1 MDKNY
6 TDVRTIFSLD
16 VHSLALFRIL
26 LGIAIIL
33 EAVNR
38 IKFIP
43 AFYSES
49 GIVPLEMVSLEN
61 ITHAYHFQ
69 LMMISGSE
77 WFALLFFLVLL
88 VFGVM
93 LILGLYTKAANFF
106 AWLLFCSAI
115 VRDPLTSH
123 AGDTLLIVLLFWG
136 LFLPLGKVFSVDSLR
151 NTLNKPKK
159 YLVYSP
165 ASIAM
170 YVQFS
175 LVYITTGLFKANYD
189 TWLNGT
195 HLYITLSRFDYVE
208 PLAFLI
214 YPYYEL
220 LTFLTHI
227 TLYLELFGPL
237 LLFIPIYF
245 FGFRMLAIFLFV
257 GLQVS
262 IGLLMDV
269 GIFPLI
275 SIAGILVLLPSGFWN
290 RITPFV
296 EKYYSQIKLPLYKL
310 VKNNFPDKKPLVQFT
325 KRWRNAMNGFL
336 VASMIYV
343 SLWNIGEVSKSFD
356 WPDYFK
362 KPGYYLKLNQKWS
375 MFAAPANKSEYYA
388 LEVIYEDDSVKDLM
402 ERIRSD
408 KSTSDSEF
416 HHEFYSNYRWRIFFS
431 NRIGR
436 GSFSDF
442 WETFVNYKLES
453 NNISIQDN
461 TNIKSIEL
469 VGYWHQIG
477 NNYNHSNLN
486 RSLLLRL

>member
-1 MDKNY
+1 M
-6 TDVRTIFSLD
+6 
-16 VHSLALFRIL
+16 L
-26 LGIAIIL
+26 LGVAIIL
-33 EAVNR
+33 EAINR

-93 LILGLYTKAANFF
+93 LLLGFYTKTANFF

-159 YLVYSP
+159 HLEYSP

-220 LTFLTHI
+220 LTFLTHF
-227 TLYLELFGPL
+227 TLFLELFGPL

-275 SIAGILVLLPSGFWN
+275 SIAGILVFLPSGFWN

-296 EKYYSQIKLPLYKL
+296 EKYFSQIKLPFFRFL
-310 VKNNFPDKKPLVQFT
+310 KNNSSGKNTSIQFT
-325 KRWRNAMNGFL
+325 KRGRNAINGF
-336 VASMIYV
+336 VIASIIYV
-343 SLWNIGEVSKSFD
+343 SLWNIGEVSRIFD
-356 WPDYFK
+356 WPEHLK
-362 KPGYYLKLNQKWS
+362 KPGYYLKVNQTWS
-375 MFAAPANKSEYYA
+375 MFAAPSNKSEYLA
-388 LEVIYEDDSVKDLM
+388 LEVIYNDGTVEDLM
-402 ERIRSD
+402 KSIRVD
-408 KSTSDSEF
+408 KSSPDSEF
-416 HHEFYSNYRWRIFFS
+416 HHQYYSNYRWRIFFS
-431 NRIGR
+431 NNLGR
-436 GSFSDF
+436 GTYSDF
-442 WETFVNYKLES
+442 WKTFVAYKLHS
-453 NNISIQDN
+453 NGILIHDN
-461 TNIKSIEL
+461 PNIKSVEL

-486 RSLLLRL
+486 RSLLFKL